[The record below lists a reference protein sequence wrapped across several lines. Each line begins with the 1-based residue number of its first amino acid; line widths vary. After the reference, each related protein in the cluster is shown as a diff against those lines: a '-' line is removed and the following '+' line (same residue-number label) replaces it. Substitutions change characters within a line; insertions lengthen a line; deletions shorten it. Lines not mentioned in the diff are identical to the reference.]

1 MRLTDELLE
10 IVPDHVRAKGNKFY
24 YQQALDKIAAKQ
36 RKGEDG
42 SDDSLE
48 DQVRLFI
55 ILPK

>member
-48 DQVRLFI
+48 DQV
-55 ILPK
+55 